1 LGNRVEETI
10 SAILSFRRKKENRP
24 MKKRH
29 AIELKKTLYAGLVL
43 LFCSMLSSCNLGQAV
58 PSEPY
63 DETTSQ
69 GQDIV
74 QPSDVQPLDT
84 GATATPDIV
93 VPPTV
98 TPVPELLPEE
108 TLGPISIEGTTH
120 RTMEAVTVRVRHG
133 KSVSTVICSWVHQ
146 DTGTTGALGSP
157 VTSAIDDITLEEA
170 YSFAPEMAGTYA
182 VNCTGVAL
190 TAAGQRAVNSA
201 GTPFSVEAKG

>member
-1 LGNRVEETI
+1 
-10 SAILSFRRKKENRP
+10 

-29 AIELKKTLYAGLVL
+29 TLELKKTLYAGLVL
-43 LFCSMLSSCNLGQAV
+43 LFCSTLSSCNLGQTA

-63 DETTSQ
+63 DATIQ
-69 GQDIV
+69 GQGLPQDG

-84 GATATPDIV
+84 GVTATPDIV

-98 TPVPELLPEE
+98 TPVPDLLPEE

-157 VTSAIDDITLEEA
+157 TTTAIDDITLEEV

-190 TAAGQRAVNSA
+190 TAAGQRAVNAA

>member
-1 LGNRVEETI
+1 MT
-10 SAILSFRRKKENRP
+10 
-24 MKKRH
+24 KRH
-29 AIELKKTLYAGLVL
+29 TFELKKTLYAGLAL
-43 LFCSMLSSCNLGQAV
+43 LFCCMLSSCNLGQAA
-58 PSEPY
+58 PPEPY

-69 GQDIV
+69 GETVPIEG
-74 QPSDVQPLDT
+74 QPGTEGVET
-84 GATATPDIV
+84 GVTATPPIEIQ
-93 VPPTV
+93 PTV

-108 TLGPISIEGTTH
+108 TLGPIGIEGTEH

-157 VTSAIDDITLEEA
+157 VTNTIDDITLEEA
-170 YSFAPEMAGTYA
+170 YSFTPEMAGTYA

-190 TAAGQRAVNSA
+190 TASGQRAVNAA

>member
-1 LGNRVEETI
+1 MI
-10 SAILSFRRKKENRP
+10 
-24 MKKRH
+24 KRH
-29 AIELKKTLYAGLVL
+29 TFGLKKTLYAGLAL
-43 LFCSMLSSCNLGQAV
+43 LFCCMLSSCNLGQAA
-58 PSEPY
+58 PAEPY

-69 GQDIV
+69 GETVPIEGQTDL
-74 QPSDVQPLDT
+74 QPLDT
-84 GATATPDIV
+84 GVTATPEIEIQ
-93 VPPTV
+93 PTV

-108 TLGPISIEGTTH
+108 TLGPISIEGTEH

-157 VTSAIDDITLEEA
+157 VTNTIDDITLEEA
-170 YSFAPEMAGTYA
+170 YSFTPEMAGAYA

-190 TAAGQRAVNSA
+190 TASGQRAVNAA